1 MCDAQAPKCT
11 AEQMKGCRHNY
22 CSRYSGAPDA
32 CEPSARAALE
42 CAQSQPDFLLCS
54 NVVPESARRSSARS
68 RKCIATGEAPPPDQE
83 GPKTPDGWTKYEA
96 KDAAFTVL
104 MPKGVEAKTEAGVK
118 SWSVKSGEVTYS
130 ISLQAPPPEKKFD
143 QKAFLRVATK
153 LLGRCGDKMK
163 LFAIVEKEDRSM
175 IQYKTVCPDKSQE
188 RGMLYVQGQDY
199 FIVRARWNDA
209 PNPDADTFVFSFV
222 RSK

>member
-1 MCDAQAPKCT
+1 
-11 AEQMKGCRHNY
+11 
-22 CSRYSGAPDA
+22 
-32 CEPSARAALE
+32 
-42 CAQSQPDFLLCS
+42 
-54 NVVPESARRSSARS
+54 
-68 RKCIATGEAPPPDQE
+68 
-83 GPKTPDGWTKYEA
+83 
-96 KDAAFTVL
+96 
-104 MPKGVEAKTEAGVK
+104 
-118 SWSVKSGEVTYS
+118 
-130 ISLQAPPPEKKFD
+130 
-143 QKAFLRVATK
+143 
-153 LLGRCGDKMK
+153 MK